1 MYGVS
6 AGLCISL
13 SGLSVYAYPYF
24 FAFRIRKKSDRHTA
38 INSAAMMEYQ
48 IPETPRKNGRMM
60 TAPVSKIMVRQ
71 KEIAAETNP
80 SLSAV
85 KKDDA

>member
-1 MYGVS
+1 
-6 AGLCISL
+6 
-13 SGLSVYAYPYF
+13 
-24 FAFRIRKKSDRHTA
+24 
-38 INSAAMMEYQ
+38 MEYQ
-48 IPETPRKNGRMM
+48 IPETPRRNGRTI

-80 SLSAV
+80 SFNAV

>member
-1 MYGVS
+1 MGVS
-6 AGLCISL
+6 AGLYIRL
-13 SGLSVYAYPYF
+13 RGLSVYAYPYF
-24 FAFRIRKKSDRHTA
+24 VAFRIRKKSDRHTA

-48 IPETPRKNGRMM
+48 IPETPRKNGRMI

-71 KEIAAETNP
+71 KEITAETNP

-85 KKDDA
+85 KKEDA